1 MLGRSPKQ
9 ALIGMRG
16 IVGPM
21 RTGGHSR
28 LAAFLGCRRGASAV
42 EFALV
47 LPVLLLFVIGMI
59 EVAWIMYVQSAM
71 EGALRQAARYGI
83 TGQGASAADR
93 DSQILAELSR
103 YSFGSIAIDPSMLSK
118 KVYSSFQDVG
128 LPEPYTDANG
138 NGKYDP
144 GEVYTDVNNN
154 GQWDADRGKDGAGN
168 TGEVVRYQFDYTLMP
183 FTGIVQSFIG
193 GIHLRASTVVKNEPY

>member
-1 MLGRSPKQ
+1 M
-9 ALIGMRG
+9 
-16 IVGPM
+16 
-21 RTGGHSR
+21 
-28 LAAFLGCRRGASAV
+28 

-47 LPVLLLFVIGMI
+47 VPILLLFVIGMI

-83 TGQGASAADR
+83 TGQGAADR
-93 DSQILAELSR
+93 DSQILAELSK
-103 YSFGSIAIDPSMLSK
+103 YTFGSITIDPSKLTK

-144 GEVYTDVNNN
+144 GELYTDLNNN

-193 GIHLRASTVVKNEPY
+193 GIHLQASTVVKNEPY